1 MPSNTSI
8 NYTTLDFDTLKDNLK
23 GFMQSQSVFQDYDFE
38 GSNISVLLDV
48 MAYNTQLNA
57 FYLNMIG
64 NEMFMD
70 TALQRDSVVSHAK
83 ELNYVPR
90 SFRSAVATVDITL
103 QDGSGSASL
112 LIPRGTTFT
121 GTSGNRNFTF
131 VTDSNVQA
139 VSSSTTA
146 NTFVASNVSLFE
158 GDYVSDNYVV
168 NYAGESRY
176 LITNK
181 TVDTNSITVTIV
193 EDNGAAT
200 LSYKKADS
208 LFGLQ
213 NNSQVF
219 FLQAAEGDT
228 YEIVFGD
235 GVIGRRPKDR
245 SVVIVQYRKCNGEL
259 PNGIQKFTADGDVG
273 SATVTNIVV
282 QGRASGG
289 SIPESLSSIRF
300 NAPRAFTTQERVVT
314 AEDYETLLKANFS
327 EINAVSAYGGEES
340 YPPQFGKVIVAV
352 DLKTTD
358 TLPPS
363 KRDIYTRFIKPRSP
377 LAIDPV
383 FVSPEYTYVAINS
396 SVKYN
401 INETSLNIEDI
412 RTLVRSTIQQFNL
425 TNINGFNKTLYYSRL
440 ISAIDGAQ
448 ISIVSNDTN
457 ITAMKLFE
465 PSITGPSNYVIDFG
479 MALRD
484 DIGQLYD
491 SGGAHP
497 QSEISILSSS
507 AFLYAGRECFLEDD
521 GEGKVL
527 IVSNEEEN
535 HVRIEDIGTVDYGTG
550 IVSLESFAPTF
561 VFGNQVQLYGRTFE
575 RDIRSQRKTILS
587 IRDADINIDVQQV
600 RGR

>member
-23 GFMQSQSVFQDYDFE
+23 GFLQSQSVFQDYDFE
-38 GSNISVLLDV
+38 GSNMSVLLDV
-48 MAYNTQLNA
+48 LAYNTQLNA

-90 SFRSAVATVDITL
+90 SFRSSVAEVDITL
-103 QDGSGSASL
+103 TDSSGAASL

-121 GTSGNRNFTF
+121 GTAGNRNFTF

-139 VSSSTTA
+139 IASPTTA
-146 NTFVASNVSLFE
+146 NTFVASGVSLYE
-158 GDYVSDNYVV
+158 GDYTSDNYVV
-168 NYAGESRY
+168 NYLSESRY

-193 EDNGAAT
+193 EDNGAT
-200 LSYKKADS
+200 SLSYKKAES
-208 LFGLQ
+208 LFGLK

-219 FLQAAEGDT
+219 FIQAAEGDT

-245 SVVIVQYRKCNGEL
+245 SIVIIQYRKCNGEL
-259 PNGIQKFTADGDVG
+259 PNGIQKFTSDGDIG
-273 SATVTNIVV
+273 GATVQKIDVK
-282 QGRASGG
+282 GRASGG

-358 TLPPS
+358 SLPPS
-363 KRDIYTRFIKPRSP
+363 KRDIYTQFIKPRSP

-383 FVSPEYTYVAINS
+383 FVSPEYTYVAINTT
-396 SVKYN
+396 VKYN

-412 RTLVRSTIQQFNL
+412 RTLVRSTVQQFNL

-457 ITAMKLFE
+457 VTAMKLFE
-465 PSITGPSNYVIDFG
+465 PAITGPANYVIDFG

-491 SGGAHP
+491 TDVRAA
-497 QSEISILSSS
+497 SELSILSSS

-521 GEGKVL
+521 GEGKML
-527 IVSNEEEN
+527 IVANEEDN
-535 HVRIEDIGTVDYGTG
+535 HVRIEDIGTVDYNTG
-550 IVSLESFAPTF
+550 VVSLESFAPTF

-575 RDIRSQRKTILS
+575 RDIRSQRRTILS